1 MVREEAVA
9 INEKI
14 WYISN
19 RFIGGFLLISE
30 KGADRMR
37 KGVRVVALFLACSL
51 LLCGCGTSLFEL
63 TEEEETVI
71 VHYAAYVLAKHNV
84 YQKDGMVAIDQSL
97 LEEEETVQIG
107 TEDTLP
113 EETETETEEAEQ
125 QTASGEAGADSSEEP
140 ENTISIAEAAGYDGQ
155 LDIVYTGFYTVNN
168 FQEGKAYSLDARSG
182 YDFVVAQF
190 TMTNISGEALDVNIM
205 GSNLTF
211 RMSYDGSTRIKEDVT
226 LLLTDLST
234 YTGSIE
240 SGESVD
246 LVLLFEVPEEEADSV
261 SELAFYVDKDGENYI
276 IR

>member
-1 MVREEAVA
+1 LYV
-9 INEKI
+9 
-14 WYISN
+14 
-19 RFIGGFLLISE
+19 FLLISE

-37 KGVRVVALFLACSL
+37 KCVRVVALFLACSL
-51 LLCGCGTSLFEL
+51 VLCGCGTSLFEL

-97 LEEEETVQIG
+97 LEEEDVQIA
-107 TEDTLP
+107 TEDELP
-113 EETETETEEAEQ
+113 EETETQTEEAEQ
-125 QTASGEAGADSSEEP
+125 QTGSGEVQADSSTEP

-155 LDIVYTGFYTVNN
+155 LDFAYTGFYTVNN

-182 YDFVVAQF
+182 YEFVVAQF
-190 TMTNISGEALDVNIM
+190 TMTNISGEALDVDIM

-211 RMSYDGSTRIKEDVT
+211 RMSYDGTTRIKEDVT

-246 LVLLFEVPEEEADSV
+246 LVLLFEVPEEDAASV

>member
-1 MVREEAVA
+1 M
-9 INEKI
+9 K
-14 WYISN
+14 
-19 RFIGGFLLISE
+19 
-30 KGADRMR
+30 

-51 LLCGCGTSLFEL
+51 MLCGCGTSLFEM

-97 LEEEETVQIG
+97 LEEEETVQIS
-107 TEDTLP
+107 TEDVLP
-113 EETETETEEAEQ
+113 EETETQTEEAEQ
-125 QTASGEAGADSSEEP
+125 QTAGGEAGADSSAEP
-140 ENTISIAEAAGYDGQ
+140 ENAISIAEAAGYDGQ

-190 TMTNISGEALDVNIM
+190 TMTNISDEALDVNIM

-211 RMSYDGSTRIKEDVT
+211 RMSYDGTTRIKEDVT